1 MTLSIYKMLGLWHPI
16 PTRMQLLMV
25 DRTTKTPIG
34 VLHYV
39 LVKVESFI
47 FPEKFVILDCE
58 VDFEVPIILGR
69 TFLHTGRAIVD
80 MEKGHMKFTLSN
92 EEETF
97 DIFWSINESGE
108 AQ

>member
-1 MTLSIYKMLGLWHPI
+1 MDDQNIRRPI
-16 PTRMQLLMV
+16 HVLLV
-25 DRTTKTPIG
+25 
-34 VLHYV
+34 V

-47 FPEKFVILDCE
+47 FPKDFVILDCDI
-58 VDFEVPIILGR
+58 DFEVPIILGR